1 MVVLGIVKDDLIVTF
16 ISGEISQLQKTDI
29 VLFPNVEYGLKK
41 DSLLK
46 VHKIATLHKK
56 MALGSLGFLN
66 QEVLKEIKIK
76 LNSIIILP

>member
-1 MVVLGIVKDDLIVTF
+1 MVVLGIVKDDLIVAF

-29 VLFPNVEYGLKK
+29 VLFPNVENGLKK

-56 MALGSLGFLN
+56 MASLGFLN

>member
-1 MVVLGIVKDDLIVTF
+1 VVVLGIVKDDLIVAF

-29 VLFPNVEYGLKK
+29 VLFPNVENGLKK